1 LKRKNEDDDGAQ
13 EGTKKGKKKPYISFP
28 VGWGLDGGM
37 RGYIGLR
44 SSSISKSGAGQ
55 TIEF

>member
-1 LKRKNEDDDGAQ
+1 LKRKKRGVSRRAKGE
-13 EGTKKGKKKPYISFP
+13 KGKKKPYISFP

-44 SSSISKSGAGQ
+44 SSSISKSGAAQ
-55 TIEF
+55 AFEL